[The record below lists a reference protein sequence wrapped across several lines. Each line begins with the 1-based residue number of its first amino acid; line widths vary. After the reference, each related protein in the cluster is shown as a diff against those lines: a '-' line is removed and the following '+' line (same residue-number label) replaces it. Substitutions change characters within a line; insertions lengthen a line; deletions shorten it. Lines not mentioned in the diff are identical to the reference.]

1 MNSNWIDLLGVSSR
15 SRKELKKRSGE
26 PNERGGTGSMKVN
39 VFKCRR
45 NSANVGVQVLA
56 GLGYVI
62 LQVENATNKQSNN
75 AVPVYQLLTANVGLQ
90 NYSHESFISVIKFK
104 TSFLRIM

>member
-1 MNSNWIDLLGVSSR
+1 
-15 SRKELKKRSGE
+15 
-26 PNERGGTGSMKVN
+26 MKVN

-45 NSANVGVQVLA
+45 NSANAGVQVLA

-62 LQVENATNKQSNN
+62 LEAGEATDEESNS
-75 AVPVYQLLTANVGLQ
+75 AVPFYQLLTANVGLQ

-104 TSFLRIM
+104 ISFLRIT